1 MKTYE
6 IPVVRVQLIRDSAIT
21 ADAKRITSPEVAY
34 EIARQRLEF
43 SDREVFLVMHLD
55 GQNRVVSVETA
66 SVGTINKAIIAM
78 REIFK
83 GAILANA
90 AAIIVAHNHPSGDP
104 APSPEDTILTATIA
118 KAGRLLDIPLLDHII
133 IGSGRFISLKERGLI
148 KP

>member
-1 MKTYE
+1 VQTYG
-6 IPVVRVQLIRDSAIT
+6 IPIVRVQLVRDSAIAT
-21 ADAKRITSPEVAY
+21 NAKRITSAETAY

-55 GQNRVVSVETA
+55 SKNRVLSVEAVFT
-66 SVGTINKAIIAM
+66 GTINMAVTSM

-104 APSPEDTILTATIA
+104 APSPEDIALTALIA
-118 KAGRLLDIPLLDHII
+118 KAGELLDIPLLDHIV
-133 IGSGRFISLKERGLI
+133 IGSDRFISFKERGLL
-148 KP
+148 